1 VGWIQIS
8 FQVSMRLCKS
18 LAFPWGE
25 KKNKKI
31 LVEASLK
38 QTSLY
43 VKLFTYH
50 NSIIHHQLSHHLHQ
64 NFPVLSPPTTI
75 NSIADQVEQGSITE
89 SEIVLKVI
97 KTVKQ
102 ALTMWYQEITKFLDG
117 MNSDAKWKTLDNMS
131 MAIPIWSLD
140 ERCLK

>member
-1 VGWIQIS
+1 
-8 FQVSMRLCKS
+8 M
-18 LAFPWGE
+18 
-25 KKNKKI
+25 
-31 LVEASLK
+31 
-38 QTSLY
+38 
-43 VKLFTYH
+43 FTYH
-50 NSIIHHQLSHHLHQ
+50 NSIIQQVNRHISDITPQLLHHSLP
-64 NFPVLSPPTTI
+64 FFSPPTTI
-75 NSIADQVEQGSITE
+75 NSIADQVEHGSITE

-117 MNSDAKWKTLDNMS
+117 MNTDAKWKTLDNMS